1 MRMLLIPDIIC
12 PVSPLRIASMRP
24 QRLSYQAAGA
34 AFAPRP
40 ESQPRA
46 APLSLVPAAPMP
58 APRYGGT
65 AAQAR
70 QRRAAIAAL
79 VAVHVLAVVGLL
91 QASRLRDVVIEAK
104 PLFLAVVDAPAPA
117 APPKPLPPPPSTKIP
132 PPPQLTLPLIAT
144 DTVTTPTP
152 LVAQVLPPPPPAA
165 PVAPVE
171 APPAPAPSLPR
182 TLPPSAVQF
191 LVPPAPVYSRI
202 SAKMRESGK
211 ALVRVFIDEAGVPR
225 EVQLATSTGFSRLDD
240 AALAAVRNC
249 RFKPYRENGVAVAG
263 WAAVPIEF
271 ELPT

>member
-1 MRMLLIPDIIC
+1 MRL
-12 PVSPLRIASMRP
+12 

-34 AFAPRP
+34 AFAPHAEP
-40 ESQPRA
+40 PPRA
-46 APLSLVPAAPMP
+46 ATLSLVQSVPTA

-70 QRRAAIAAL
+70 QRRLAIAAL
-79 VAVHVLAVVGLL
+79 VAVHAVLVAGLL
-91 QASRLRDVVIEAK
+91 SASRLRDVVVDAK

-117 APPKPLPPPPSTKIP
+117 APPKPLPPPPTAKIP
-132 PPPQLTLPLIAT
+132 PAPQLTLPLIAT
-144 DTVTTPTP
+144 ETTPTPAP

-165 PVAPVE
+165 PAAPVE
-171 APPAPAPSLPR
+171 TPPTPAPSLPR
-182 TLPPSAVQF
+182 TIPPSAVQY

-211 ALVRVFIDEAGVPR
+211 ALVRVFIDEAGLPHS
-225 EVQLATSTGFSRLDD
+225 VQLAASTGFARLDD

-249 RFKPYRENGVAVAG
+249 LFKPYLDNGVAVAG
-263 WAAVPIEF
+263 WAAIPIEF